1 MGAALRETVDYRGPF
16 CIDGILT
23 EDGYVPTEMNARVG
37 AGLEPLVS
45 GLPDLPLA
53 PLCLA
58 ITQGETLDYRPEL
71 LERAVVEAADAHRTC
86 AGWSVT
92 PRAFDDSGTLDVVR
106 DGDDY
111 RERRAGE
118 EPLGTIQYGPRGVG
132 GLLRFVSQ
140 HAIQRGSSA
149 APEVVRA
156 LRFADRA
163 LGTEFGE
170 LEAAR
175 NLRP

>member
-1 MGAALRETVDYRGPF
+1 MRD
-16 CIDGILT
+16 
-23 EDGYVPTEMNARVG
+23 G

-58 ITQGETLDYRPEL
+58 ITEGETLDYRPEL

-92 PRAFDDSGTLDVVR
+92 ANTFDDSGTLDVVR
-106 DGDDY
+106 DGDQY
-111 RERRAGE
+111 RERRVGE
-118 EPLGTIQYGPRGVG
+118 EPLGTIQYGPSGVG
-132 GLLRFVSQ
+132 GFLRFVSQ
-140 HAIQRGSSA
+140 QAAIQRESSA

-170 LEAAR
+170 LEAR
-175 NLRP
+175 GTCGRRHEMVDSSPPPCRVNRPD